1 MKSRPS
7 NQRGVATVEA
17 VVVLPVF
24 VIIFISLFYVRD
36 IAVAKQAAEEHARTC
51 AWLYSA
57 QDCEGAVPAGCDD
70 VLTDAPAPSVIA
82 PDVDKAFHDGLDA
95 LEQGAK
101 DGKAPSSA
109 KGGKLV
115 SGAIA
120 PLVGSALEAAFGRAI
135 DANTDHP
142 VTRPALFGGGQRAIQ
157 GRYHLA
163 CNLHPTTPGEVA
175 KDAWLKIRPW

>member
-1 MKSRPS
+1 MKTGLP

-36 IAVAKQAAEEHARTC
+36 IAVSKQAAEEHARTC

-57 QDCEGAVPAGCDD
+57 QDCEGAIPTGCDD
-70 VLTDAPAPSVIA
+70 VLTNAPAPSIIA
-82 PDVDKAFHDGLDA
+82 PDVGKAFHDGLDA

-101 DGKAPSSA
+101 DGKAPSRA
-109 KGGKLV
+109 TGGKLV

-120 PLVGSALEAAFGRAI
+120 PLLGSALEAAFGRAI
-135 DANTDHP
+135 DAKTEHP
-142 VTRPALFGGGQRAIQ
+142 VQRPELFGGGQRAIQ
-157 GRYHLA
+157 GHYHLA
-163 CNLHPTTPGEVA
+163 CNLHPTTPGKVA
-175 KDAWLKIRPW
+175 EDAWKKIRPW